1 MDSNLKE
8 INMPAQIYSY
18 TPIIESGPNGR
29 SLLAKLPEGA
39 IELCVLDGLTYVSVP
54 DGATL
59 PEQHPEIVLSAVTV
73 DYGLR
78 EKLKKASRAVMLIDQ
93 GIVDTIRSKYS
104 IDDEQYFARIG
115 VGAALGV
122 YTFQPGEQDA
132 LLAFGAH
139 VEGVRQWG
147 RLEREKIGL

>member
-1 MDSNLKE
+1 
-8 INMPAQIYSY
+8 MPIHKYQRVV
-18 TPIIESGPNGR
+18 TPGPNGATLYFR
-29 SLLAKLPEGA
+29 NTETNDA
-39 IELCVLDGLTYVSVP
+39 IELAELDGWHYVFVP
-54 DGATL
+54 DSVTL
-59 PEQHPEIVLSAVTV
+59 PEQHADIQWQAVTLT
-73 DYGLR
+73 DA
-78 EKLKKASRAVMLIDQ
+78 LKEQIKAASRPCQLIAEAMQ
-93 GIVDTIRSKYS
+93 QRIRSIYS
-104 IDDEQYFARIG
+104 VEDEQYFARIG

>member
-1 MDSNLKE
+1 MTT
-8 INMPAQIYSY
+8 QIYSY
-18 TPIIESGPNGR
+18 TPIIEAGPNGR

-115 VGAALGV
+115 VGVALGA
-122 YTFQPGEQDA
+122 YTFEPGEQDA

-139 VEGVRQWG
+139 VEAVRQWG
-147 RLEREKIGL
+147 RDERAKLGL